1 VSHLPKFG
9 GKFLQFLSTSLKN
22 HIFFFLVI
30 SRAGCSI
37 VTSGTLSEGRK
48 TIVELGAIM
57 KGGMTLCH
65 IAIGTIQI
73 IHYDY
78 IGIGK
83 MR

>member
-1 VSHLPKFG
+1 
-9 GKFLQFLSTSLKN
+9 
-22 HIFFFLVI
+22 
-30 SRAGCSI
+30 
-37 VTSGTLSEGRK
+37 
-48 TIVELGAIM
+48 M